1 MAKPISKSELA
12 NKVYSDM
19 STWPKTKIVSIFK
32 GKQAIDRIKRL
43 FFPDSDKKATTW
55 AKRWAPAEKS
65 QAILIIYERTKKVNT
80 IIGYQFII
88 GNLKTGS
95 SLGSYWNDYDEGITE
110 LKRLDII

>member
-12 NKVYSDM
+12 NKVYNDM
-19 STWPKTKIVSIFK
+19 SSWPKTKIVSIFK
-32 GKQAIDRIKRL
+32 GKQAVERIKPL

-55 AKRWAPAEKS
+55 TKRWTTAEKS
-65 QAILIIYERTKKVNT
+65 QAVLIIYERTKKVNT

-95 SLGSYWNDYDEGITE
+95 SLGSYWDDYNEGITE
-110 LKRLDII
+110 LKSLDII